1 MAFVHLH
8 VHTQYS
14 ILDGQSSI
22 EHLFD
27 RAEQMGMPGL
37 AITDHGN
44 MYGVK
49 EFFKFAKKHPTV
61 KPVIGC
67 EIYVTQGYDHRIKD
81 SEHRKYYHLILLA
94 KNYNGYK
101 NLMKI
106 VSTGHIEGKYYDK
119 PRVSHE
125 IVEKYHEDLI
135 CSSACMAGEIPRCIL
150 AGDIAGADKAI
161 EWHKNLFGEDYY
173 LEVMYH
179 KTEVP
184 GLSLDVYEGQCA
196 YVPTL
201 FELAKKHGVKVI
213 ATNDVH
219 FVDKEDGPA
228 HDRLICLN
236 TGKFLD
242 EPDRLHYTQQEY
254 LKSEEEMLA
263 LFPDHPEAI
272 ANTLEVLEKVESYD
286 IDRGHVLPRFELP
299 ADFLKDID
307 HWTGLYKAVIDE
319 GRDEV
324 VYNKDGSEKSRTY
337 RGDDF
342 CNSVAYLCKLCYEGA
357 HMRYGEELNDIQ
369 KERIDFE
376 LKTISRMG
384 FPDYFL
390 IVQDFINW
398 AKNNGVSVG
407 PGRGSA
413 AGSAVAYCLRIT
425 NLDPIR
431 YDLLFERFLN
441 PERISMP
448 DIDVDFDD
456 EGRYRVIQYVQ
467 EKYGVDHIVARV
479 SRLPLDDSNRLTK
492 LILV

>member
-49 EFFKFAKKHPTV
+49 EFFKFAKKHPAV

-161 EWHKNLFGEDYY
+161 EWHKKLFGEDYY

-272 ANTLEVLEKVESYD
+272 ANTLEVLEKVENYD

-324 VYNKDGSEKSRTY
+324 VDELVETLR
-337 RGDDF
+337 
-342 CNSVAYLCKLCYEGA
+342 KL
-357 HMRYGEELNDIQ
+357 M
-369 KERIDFE
+369 K
-376 LKTISRMG
+376 
-384 FPDYFL
+384 
-390 IVQDFINW
+390 
-398 AKNNGVSVG
+398 
-407 PGRGSA
+407 
-413 AGSAVAYCLRIT
+413 
-425 NLDPIR
+425 
-431 YDLLFERFLN
+431 
-441 PERISMP
+441 
-448 DIDVDFDD
+448 
-456 EGRYRVIQYVQ
+456 
-467 EKYGVDHIVARV
+467 
-479 SRLPLDDSNRLTK
+479 
-492 LILV
+492 